1 MLLSVSFLAVS
12 PHRQGAMESNKVG
25 PRDKVNKK
33 KIRTKTYRSARKH
46 IESKVEERK
55 ESTHIIREKSRL
67 KVKLYL
73 MSWTD

>member
-33 KIRTKTYRSARKH
+33 KSEQDLLKCKKNI
-46 IESKVEERK
+46 IDKVWK
-55 ESTHIIREKSRL
+55 KEKSQHILSGRNL
-67 KVKLYL
+67 G
-73 MSWTD
+73 

>member
-1 MLLSVSFLAVS
+1 MDL
-12 PHRQGAMESNKVG
+12 EK
-25 PRDKVNKK
+25 KIKK
-33 KIRTKTYRSARKH
+33 KSEQREEQN

-55 ESTHIIREKSRL
+55 KSTHIVREKSRL

>member
-1 MLLSVSFLAVS
+1 MDL
-12 PHRQGAMESNKVG
+12 EK
-25 PRDKVNKK
+25 KIKK
-33 KIRTKTYRSARKH
+33 KSEQRLREEQN

-55 ESTHIIREKSRL
+55 KSTHIVREKSRL